1 MRNFAKLLIG
11 VLALTIAG
19 LMPAFA
25 QDASR
30 VGVVVKIG
38 GIPWFN
44 SMEAGIKTRADELG
58 IDAFMIGPTSADPAL
73 QVRAIEDLIA
83 QGVDAIGVVP
93 NDAGVL
99 EPVLARARQQG
110 IKVITHESP
119 GQKNVDWNFE
129 MVSADGF
136 GVAHAELLARKMGG
150 EGKYAMYVGSL
161 TVPLHNAWADA
172 AVEYLG
178 KKYPGMELVADR
190 FGVAE
195 RVDDSRSTALDLMR
209 AHPDLDG
216 FLAFGSQG
224 PIGAGRAVIER
235 RKVGEVFVVGPF
247 SPGQGRRLV
256 HNDAITG
263 GFMWNPAQAGEVFV
277 TLADMLI
284 NGEEITDGMDI
295 PGLGVISPDAETNN
309 IVVDQL
315 VTLNKETVDELADLG
330 L

>member
-44 SMEAGIKTRADELG
+44 SMETGIKARGDELG

-73 QVRAIEDLIA
+73 QVRAVEDLIA

-93 NDAGVL
+93 NDAEVL

-136 GVAHAELLARKMGG
+136 GVAHAELLARNMGG
-150 EGKYAMYVGSL
+150 KGKYAMYVGSL

-178 KKYPGMELVADR
+178 KKYPGMQLVADR

-209 AHPDLDG
+209 AHPDLGG

-224 PIGAGRAVIER
+224 PIGAGRAVVER

-295 PGLGVISPDAETNN
+295 PGLGVIIPDAETNN
-309 IVVDQL
+309 IVADQL

>member
-136 GVAHAELLARKMGG
+136 GVAFGAAAPALPAG
-150 EGKYAMYVGSL
+150 EGSG
-161 TVPLHNAWADA
+161 N
-172 AVEYLG
+172 
-178 KKYPGMELVADR
+178 
-190 FGVAE
+190 
-195 RVDDSRSTALDLMR
+195 RSCAR
-209 AHPDLDG
+209 P
-216 FLAFGSQG
+216 
-224 PIGAGRAVIER
+224 R
-235 RKVGEVFVVGPF
+235 
-247 SPGQGRRLV
+247 
-256 HNDAITG
+256 N
-263 GFMWNPAQAGEVFV
+263 
-277 TLADMLI
+277 
-284 NGEEITDGMDI
+284 
-295 PGLGVISPDAETNN
+295 
-309 IVVDQL
+309 
-315 VTLNKETVDELADLG
+315 
-330 L
+330 